1 MFVFFAFP
9 NGSEKCEKKAM
20 SKSRKTWNKRKRA
33 LWVLIGVT
41 VGVLLF
47 WRLVNNPKGSDL
59 QTLLQNLPKEISQSI
74 NNAYSNQQNDE
85 DIIRRFEE
93 LSELLKSKQEDQAKQ
108 LERQRRVLEKKIK
121 ELKKLPS
128 DATLRE
134 KLVYSFEYDSSRKFP
149 AFIWQTYDKPVIN
162 TRTVQDDLADSASD
176 KSDNDGQGMI
186 SEELASNKANWDEK
200 NPGFVHEIFNED
212 IIYAMVRH
220 YYASV
225 PEVVEAY
232 NALPTKILKIDFFK
246 YLILLAR
253 GGLYADMD
261 TVPLQPIPNWVPGD
275 VEPRKIGLIIGIEH
289 DAQDNSWKNDYVRRL
304 QFGTWIIQ
312 AKPGHP
318 VVREIVA
325 QITETTLR
333 RKRDNELNLNFR
345 NDLNIMSWTG
355 SGVWT
360 DVIFTY
366 FNDYLRSGIARKVT
380 WKEFHN
386 LKTPKVLSDV
396 LIFPEFTFNAPN
408 TITNDDPYKMLY
420 FTTHDNAKFWKT
432 VPKVGDV
439 KDI

>member
-1 MFVFFAFP
+1 
-9 NGSEKCEKKAM
+9 M
-20 SKSRKTWNKRKRA
+20 SKARKSWNKRKGI
-33 LWVLIGVT
+33 LWILIT
-41 VGVLLF
+41 VAIAICLF
-47 WRLVNNPKGSDL
+47 WRIINNSKGSDL

-74 NNAYSNQQNDE
+74 NNARPNQQNDE
-85 DIIRRFEE
+85 DIIKKFEQLTEE
-93 LSELLKSKQEDQAKQ
+93 LKLKQEDQAKQ
-108 LERQRRVLEKKIK
+108 FERQRRILEKKIK
-121 ELKKLPS
+121 ELKTLPS

-134 KLVYSFEYDSSRKFP
+134 KLVYSFEYDCTRKFP
-149 AFIWQTYDKPVIN
+149 AFIWQTYDKPVMN
-162 TRTVQDDLADSASD
+162 NRNVQDDN
-176 KSDNDGQGMI
+176 DNNQGI

-200 NPGFVHEIFNED
+200 NPGFVHEIFSDD
-212 IIYAMVRH
+212 IIYALVRH
-220 YYASV
+220 YYAAI
-225 PEVVEAY
+225 PEVIEAY

-261 TVPLQPIPNWVPGD
+261 TVPLQPIPNWIPGD
-275 VEPRKIGLIIGIEH
+275 VDPRKIGLIIGIEH
-289 DAQDNSWKNDYVRRL
+289 DAQDNTWKNDYVRRL

-318 VVREIVA
+318 IIREIVA
-325 QITETTLR
+325 QITETTLQ
-333 RKRDNELNLNFR
+333 RKKNDEMNLNFR

-360 DVIFTY
+360 DIIFTY

-408 TITNDDPYKMLY
+408 TITNDDPNKALY
-420 FTTHDNAKFWKT
+420 FTTHENAKFWKI
-432 VPKVGDV
+432 VPKVMDT